1 MDYPVAIPR
10 QQPESS
16 GYMET
21 PRPKPSPPDALNG
34 LWTIGLCSFVIAAL
48 YFGREILT
56 PIALAALL
64 TFLLS
69 PLVTRLQRWVG
80 RICAV
85 LLVVVMMLAFTVG
98 SGWILTRQIVDLG
111 TKLPDYKENIRVKIK
126 AFQLPSGGAFSKLSE
141 AFDDLKKDL
150 PMGNGD
156 IREKADEGIRKLEP
170 QEGGKAIPVEVVS
183 TPDASPLELFKLIVA
198 PVVGP
203 LGTAALVLL
212 LMVFMLLQREDLR
225 NRLIRLI
232 GQGRISATTSA
243 MDDAA
248 ARVSRYLFMQL
259 VVNVTYGMGVALG
272 LWLIG
277 VPNAI
282 LWGTFATVLRF
293 IPYVGPWIAAAFPI
307 ILSIAVSPD
316 WWMPVKAISLFIVL
330 ELVSNNV
337 MEPWLYGSSTG
348 VSSIALII
356 AAVFWTYLWGP
367 VGLVMATPITVCIA
381 VMGRHIPQL
390 SFLNVILSDE
400 DALTPAEDCYHRLLR
415 SGGEDELELAEAY
428 LKNHTL
434 TDFYDSMLIPALIAA
449 GKDHHRGVLSRDQI
463 DEVEHAIGELLDELD
478 DRLPGIAKVPESLPE
493 HVGSLVGSC
502 RIHCVPAKAGRD
514 RLSAEMLAQLLR
526 TQKFDVTISPPQ
538 LTASEKLER
547 IRQEDPDVVCISVT
561 DPTSPSQ
568 ARYLCT
574 KFRAALP
581 NRKIAIGLWGMS
593 PIPPE
598 TEKALREAGADLIM
612 KGVADT
618 HIAVMRLASA
628 ISREMQPA
636 PVPENDDARVEALE
650 LSGAM
655 KAPGDFQVVTEKL
668 TRIFETPIAILS
680 LIDKDTQHFKAQ
692 SGLPDELRGGGGS
705 PRETSICGHVVAADE
720 LVVIEDLAR
729 DRRFAGNAFVKKNG
743 FRFYAGAPVH
753 SPDGHAIGALCLIDT
768 QPRDFTHREQKLL
781 EEYAADIS
789 DEIRRATDDI

>member
-1 MDYPVAIPR
+1 
-10 QQPESS
+10 
-16 GYMET
+16 MEQ
-21 PRPKPSPPDALNG
+21 PRPKPSSSDALNG
-34 LWTIGLCSFVIAAL
+34 LWRIGLCSFVIALL
-48 YFGREILT
+48 YFGRDILT

-85 LLVVVMMLAFTVG
+85 LLVVFMMLAFTVG

-111 TKLPDYKENIRVKIK
+111 TKLPDYKENIRMKIK
-126 AFQLPSGGAFSKLSE
+126 AFQLPSGGAFTKLSE
-141 AFDDLKKDL
+141 AFEDLKKDL
-150 PMGNGD
+150 PMGNGKL
-156 IREKADEGIRKLEP
+156 REKADEGIQNLEP
-170 QEGGKAIPVEVVS
+170 QESGRAIPVEVVS
-183 TPDASPLELFKLIVA
+183 TPDASPLELFRLIVA

-212 LMVFMLLQREDLR
+212 LMVFMLLQRENLR

-259 VVNVTYGMGVALG
+259 VVNVTYGIGVAIG
-272 LWLIG
+272 LSFIG

-316 WWMPVKAISLFIVL
+316 WWMPAKAIALFIVL

-348 VSSIALII
+348 VSSIALIV

-390 SFLNVILSDE
+390 AFLNIILSDE
-400 DALTPAEDCYHRLLR
+400 EALTPAEDCYHRLLR
-415 SGGEDELELAEAY
+415 SGGEDELELSESY
-428 LKNHTL
+428 LKTHTL
-434 TDFYDSMLIPALIAA
+434 TDLYDSMLIPALIAA
-449 GKDHHRGVLSRDQI
+449 GRDHHRGVLDNGQI
-463 DEVEHAIGELLDELD
+463 LQVENAVDELLEELEE
-478 DRLPGIAKVPESLPE
+478 RLPGVVKVEESLPE
-493 HVGSLVGSC
+493 NVSSLVGPC
-502 RIHCVPAKAGRD
+502 RIHCVPARATRD
-514 RLSAEMLAQLLR
+514 RLAAEMLAQLLR
-526 TQKFDVTISPPQ
+526 MQHFEVTISPPQ

-561 DPTSPSQ
+561 EPTTPSQ

-574 KFRAALP
+574 RFRAALP

-593 PIPPE
+593 PIPPD
-598 TEKALREAGADLIM
+598 TEKALKEAGADLIM
-612 KGVADT
+612 KGTADT
-618 HIAVMRLASA
+618 HIAIRKLAQA

-636 PVPENDDARVEALE
+636 PIPVNDDARVRSLE
-650 LSGAM
+650 ESGAM
-655 KAPGDFQVVTEKL
+655 KIAEDFGVVTDKL
-668 TRIFETPIAILS
+668 TRIFEMPIAILS
-680 LIDKDTQHFKAQ
+680 LIDKDTQYLKAQ
-692 SGLPDELRGGGGS
+692 SGLPDEILGEGTN
-705 PRETSICGHVVAADE
+705 PRDASICGHVVAADE
-720 LVVIEDLAR
+720 PIIIEDLSR
-729 DRRFAGNAFVKKNG
+729 DRRFAGNAMIKKNG
-743 FRFYAGAPVH
+743 FRFYAGAPIH
-753 SPDGHAIGALCLIDT
+753 SPDGQAIGALCLIDT
-768 QPRDFTHREQKLL
+768 HPRDFTHRDQRML

>member
-1 MDYPVAIPR
+1 
-10 QQPESS
+10 
-16 GYMET
+16 MET
-21 PRPKPSPPDALNG
+21 PRPKPSSPDALTG
-34 LWTIGLCSFVIAAL
+34 LWTIGLCSFVIALL

-64 TFLLS
+64 TFLLA

-85 LLVVVMMLAFTVG
+85 LIVVFMMFAFTVG

-111 TKLPDYKENIRVKIK
+111 TRLPDYKENIRTKIK
-126 AFQLPSGGAFSKLSE
+126 AFQLPSGGAFTKLSE
-141 AFDDLKKDL
+141 AFEDLKKDL
-150 PMGNGD
+150 PTGNGNL
-156 IREKADEGIRKLEP
+156 RQQADEGIRRLEP
-170 QEGGKAIPVEVVS
+170 QSGGDPIPVEVVS
-183 TPDASPLELFKLIVA
+183 NPKASPLELFNLIVA

-212 LMVFMLLQREDLR
+212 LMIFMLLQREDLR

-248 ARVSRYLFMQL
+248 SRVSRYLFMQL

-316 WWMPVKAISLFIVL
+316 WWMPVKAISLFVVL

-348 VSSIALII
+348 VSSIALIV

-390 SFLNVILSDE
+390 AFLNVILSDE

-415 SGGEDELELAEAY
+415 QGGEDELELAESY
-428 LKNHTL
+428 LKSHTL
-434 TDFYDSMLIPALIAA
+434 TDFYDSMLIPALISA
-449 GKDHHRGVLSRDQI
+449 GKDRQRGMLDRDQI
-463 DEVEHAIGELLDELD
+463 DQVEHAIGELLEELD
-478 DRLPGIAKVPESLPE
+478 ERLPAVAKVEESLPQNIS
-493 HVGSLVGSC
+493 SLVGPC
-502 RIHCVPAKAGRD
+502 RIHCVPAKAKRD
-514 RLSAEMLAQLLR
+514 QLSAEMLAQLLR
-526 TQKFDVTISPPQ
+526 MQKFDVTISPPH
-538 LTASEKLER
+538 LTASEKLDR
-547 IRQEDPDVVCISVT
+547 IIAEDPDVICISVT
-561 DPTSPSQ
+561 EPTSPSQ

-574 KFRAALP
+574 RFRAAMP
-581 NRKIAIGLWGMS
+581 KRKIAIGLWGMS

-598 TEKALREAGADLIM
+598 TEKALKEAGADLIM
-612 KGVADT
+612 KGIADT
-618 HIAVMRLASA
+618 HIAVRKLASA

-636 PVPENDDARVEALE
+636 PIPENDDARVEALE
-650 LSGAM
+650 LSGAL
-655 KAPGDFQVVTEKL
+655 KTGEDFSVVTDKL

-680 LIDKDTQHFKAQ
+680 LIDRNTQHFKAS
-692 SGLPDELRGGGGS
+692 SGLPDELRGSGAS

-720 LVVIEDLAR
+720 PIVIEDLAR
-729 DRRFAGNAFVKKNG
+729 DRRFAGNAFVKEHG
-743 FRFYAGAPVH
+743 FRFYAGAPIH

-768 QPRDFTHREQKLL
+768 RPRDFTHREEKLL
-781 EEYAADIS
+781 EEYAADIA
-789 DEIRRATDDI
+789 DEIRRATDEI

>member
-1 MDYPVAIPR
+1 
-10 QQPESS
+10 
-16 GYMET
+16 MET
-21 PRPKPSPPDALNG
+21 PRPKSSSQDAING

-48 YFGREILT
+48 YFGRDILT

-69 PLVTRLQRWVG
+69 PLVTRLQRYVG

-85 LLVVVMMLAFTVG
+85 LLVVFMMLGLTIG
-98 SGWILTRQIVDLG
+98 SGWVLTRQIVDLG
-111 TKLPDYKENIRVKIK
+111 TKLPDYKENIRMKIK

-141 AFDDLKKDL
+141 TFDDLKKDL
-150 PMGNGD
+150 PIGNGEIGD
-156 IREKADEGIRKLEP
+156 KTDEGIRKLES
-170 QEGGKAIPVEVVS
+170 QESGEAIPVEVVS

-212 LMVFMLLQREDLR
+212 LMVFMLLQRDDLR
-225 NRLIRLI
+225 NRIIRLI

-272 LWLIG
+272 LWIIG

-293 IPYVGPWIAAAFPI
+293 VPYVGPWIAAAFPI

-316 WWMPVKAISLFIVL
+316 WWMPVKAIGLFVVL

-348 VSSIALII
+348 VSSIALIV

-390 SFLNVILSDE
+390 AFLNVILSDE

-415 SGGEDELELAEAY
+415 AGGDDELELAESY
-428 LKNHTL
+428 LKTHTL
-434 TDFYDSMLIPALIAA
+434 TDFYDSMLIPALVAA
-449 GKDHHRGVLSRDQI
+449 GKDQNRGVLDRDQI
-463 DEVEHAIGELLDELD
+463 SQVEHAIGELLEELD
-478 DRLPGIAKVPESLPE
+478 DRLPGIAKIPESLPD
-493 HVGSLVGSC
+493 HVSSLVGPC
-502 RIHCVPAKAGRD
+502 RIHCVPAKAERD

-526 TQKFDVTISPPQ
+526 VQKFEVTVSPPQ

-547 IRQEDPDVVCISVT
+547 IRQEDPDVICISVT
-561 DPTSPSQ
+561 EPTSPSQ
-568 ARYLCT
+568 ARYLCM
-574 KFRAALP
+574 KFRAAFP
-581 NRKIAIGLWGMS
+581 KRKIAIGLWDMAS
-593 PIPPE
+593 VPAE

-618 HIAVMRLASA
+618 QIAVMRLSSA

-636 PVPENDDARVEALE
+636 PIPPDDEKRVQALE

-655 KAPGDFQVVTEKL
+655 KTQDDFTVVTDKL
-668 TRIFETPIAILS
+668 TRIFEAPIAILS

-692 SGLPDELRGGGGS
+692 SGLPDELGAEGGS
-705 PRETSICGHVVAADE
+705 PRETSVCGHVVAADE
-720 LVVIEDLAR
+720 FVVIEDLAR
-729 DRRFAGNAFVKKNG
+729 DRRFAGNTFVKKNG

-753 SPDGHAIGALCLIDT
+753 SPDGHAIGSLCLIDT
-768 QPRDFTHREQKLL
+768 HPRDFTQRERKLL
-781 EEYAADIS
+781 EEYAAEVS
-789 DEIRRATDDI
+789 DDIRRATDAI

>member
-1 MDYPVAIPR
+1 
-10 QQPESS
+10 
-16 GYMET
+16 MET
-21 PRPKPSPPDALNG
+21 PRSKPSSSRDALNG
-34 LWTIGLCSFVIAAL
+34 LWTIGLCTFVIALL

-69 PLVTRLQRWVG
+69 PLVTRLQKWVG

-85 LLVVVMMLAFTVG
+85 LLVVIMMLGLTVG

-111 TKLPDYKENIRVKIK
+111 AKLPDYKENIRTKLKVIK
-126 AFQLPSGGAFSKLSE
+126 PPSGGAFDKLSDTF
-141 AFDDLKKDL
+141 ADLKKDL
-150 PMGNGD
+150 PIAND
-156 IREKADEGIRKLEP
+156 NKKSESPEDKFQKLEANATG
-170 QEGGKAIPVEVVS
+170 EAIPVEVVA
-183 TPDASPLELFKLIVA
+183 TPDSSPLELFKSIAA
-198 PVVGP
+198 PILGP
-203 LGTAALVLL
+203 LGTSALVLL

-225 NRLIRLI
+225 NRLIRLV
-232 GQGRISATTSA
+232 GQGRISMTTSA

-248 ARVSRYLFMQL
+248 ARVSRYLLMQL

-272 LWLIG
+272 LWIIG

-316 WWMPVKAISLFIVL
+316 WWMPMKAIALFVVL

-348 VSSIALII
+348 VSSIALIV

-390 SFLNVILSDE
+390 GFLNVILSDE
-400 DALTPAEDCYHRLLR
+400 EALTPAEDCYHRLLR
-415 SGGEDELELAEAY
+415 SRGEDELELAESY
-428 LKNHTL
+428 LKTHTL
-434 TDFYDSMLIPALIAA
+434 TDFYDSMLIPAMIAA
-449 GKDHHRGVLSRDQI
+449 GKDQGRGVLDRDQL
-463 DEVEHAIGELLDELD
+463 DQVEDAIEELLEELD
-478 DRLPGIAKVPESLPE
+478 DRLPGVLKVQESLPDD
-493 HVGSLVGSC
+493 VSSSLGPC
-502 RIHCVPAKAGRD
+502 RVHCVPAKAERD
-514 RLSAEMLAQLLR
+514 RLAGEMFAQLLR
-526 TQKFDVTISPPQ
+526 NQRFEVSSSSAQ
-538 LTASEKLER
+538 LTASEKLEE
-547 IRQEDPDVVCISVT
+547 IKKLDPDIVCISVT
-561 DPTSPSQ
+561 EPTSPSQ

-581 NRKIAIGLWGMS
+581 NVKIAVGLWNMS

-598 TEKALREAGADLIM
+598 LEKTLQEAGANLIL
-612 KGVADT
+612 KSVAEAN
-618 HIAVMRLASA
+618 IAVLRLARTFSV
-628 ISREMQPA
+628 EMQAA
-636 PVPENDDARVEALE
+636 PIPEDDDERVKALE

-655 KAPGDFQVVTEKL
+655 KTGGDFTVL
-668 TRIFETPIAILS
+668 TDKMVRIFEAPIAILS

-692 SGLPDELRGGGGS
+692 SGLPDELSGEHTS
-705 PRETSICGHVVAADE
+705 PRETSICGHVVAGDE
-720 LVVIEDLAR
+720 MIVIEDLAR
-729 DRRFAGNAFVKKNG
+729 DRRFAGNGYVKEKG

-753 SPDGHAIGALCLIDT
+753 SADGHAIGSLCLIDT
-768 QPRDFTHREQKLL
+768 HPREFSQRERKML

-789 DEIRRATDDI
+789 DDIRRATDAI